1 MVLEMLPPTR
11 DSLELHTICA
21 NYQAKIWLQADKEH
35 ISVPILTDTAAWEKV
50 QVHHYKLSGQDC
62 LPSQMHALS

>member
-1 MVLEMLPPTR
+1 MGLEMLPPTR

-35 ISVPILTDTAAWEKV
+35 ISDPILTDTAAREKV
-50 QVHHYKLSGQDC
+50 PGTQQ
-62 LPSQMHALS
+62 AI